1 MPPTPV
7 LQPSDVDK
15 TDANKT
21 DVDKTDVDKTDVD
34 KTDVDKTVTWGKKLG
49 IIDDRMMG

>member
-1 MPPTPV
+1 M

-21 DVDKTDVDKTDVD
+21 DVDKTDVDKT
-34 KTDVDKTVTWGKKLG
+34 VTWGKKLG
-49 IIDDRMMG
+49 SLDDRMMG

>member
-15 TDANKT
+15 TDANKA
-21 DVDKTDVDKTDVD
+21 DVD

-49 IIDDRMMG
+49 SLDDRMMG

>member
-1 MPPTPV
+1 VPPAPV

-15 TDANKT
+15 TDAT
-21 DVDKTDVDKTDVD
+21 TTDVD

-49 IIDDRMMG
+49 SLDDRVMG

>member
-21 DVDKTDVDKTDVD
+21 DVDKTDVDKT
-34 KTDVDKTVTWGKKLG
+34 VTWGKKLG
-49 IIDDRMMG
+49 SLDDRMMG